1 MKIDC
6 DSRQMQ
12 APALFSLTPS
22 INTLGA
28 PFLSGFSGNFTHL
41 NVLTPQPLTFD
52 IVLAGLWLYECGHT
66 QRYLGTCGARDGS
79 QGLTHARLEIHP
91 QSCLG

>member
-12 APALFSLTPS
+12 APALLSITPS
-22 INTLGA
+22 VNTLGA

-52 IVLAGLWLYECGHT
+52 IVLAGL
-66 QRYLGTCGARDGS
+66 
-79 QGLTHARLEIHP
+79 
-91 QSCLG
+91 